1 MARSAGQDVGML
13 ADALTPCRLEPEAR
27 QARQARRAIGHQRAG
42 NFFSRTMRLPSE
54 PT

>member
-27 QARQARRAIGHQRAG
+27 QARRAIGHQRAG